1 MPNQEAQVGGGEIGR
16 TMRDAGL
23 EKAIKAAGGVVSLAR
38 AIGIAQPSVSAWSRI
53 PAERVLAIEA
63 LTRVHRYILRPD
75 LYGPSED
82 QVTSKSEVDEIDQLR
97 AAEYGLLSL
106 LLGKA
111 PDAETLKRVATLKGD
126 ASDLGMA
133 HIELAAAAAA
143 ADDRAVSKEF
153 FDLFIGLGRG
163 DLLPYASYYLTGFLH
178 ERPLARVR
186 EDLDQL
192 GIERAG
198 TSREPEDHIAIL
210 LEVMAGLARGEFE
223 ADFSEQARFFDR
235 HLSWAAR
242 CSPIS
247 RCRIAGFPPWA
258 VSPRLHGT
266 ESEAFTLPGSE
277 AKGTASASHPMLQ
290 GAIGRRRPR
299 SRGGVDRRRSS

>member
-1 MPNQEAQVGGGEIGR
+1 
-16 TMRDAGL
+16 MRDAGL
-23 EKAIKAAGGVVSLAR
+23 EQAIKAAGGVASLAR

-53 PAERVLAIEA
+53 PADRVLAVES
-63 LTRVHRYILRPD
+63 LTRVQRSVLRPD
-75 LYGPSED
+75 LYGPD

-111 PDAETLKRVATLKGD
+111 PDADTLSRVATLKGD

-133 HIELAAAAAA
+133 HVELAAAAAS
-143 ADDRAVSKEF
+143 ADDRVVSKEF

-163 DLLPYASYYLTGFLH
+163 ELLPYASYYLTGFLH

-186 EDLDQL
+186 EDLEVL

-198 TSREPEDHIAIL
+198 ISREPEDHIAVL
-210 LEVMAGLARGEFE
+210 LEVMSGLARGDFE

-235 HLSWAAR
+235 HLKPWAAR
-242 CSPIS
+242 MFADLEIS
-247 RCRIAGFPPWA
+247 QAAHFYRAVGRAGRVFME
-258 VSPRLHGT
+258 L
-266 ESEAFTLPGSE
+266 ESEAFALSE
-277 AKGTASASHPMLQ
+277 
-290 GAIGRRRPR
+290 
-299 SRGGVDRRRSS
+299 

>member
-1 MPNQEAQVGGGEIGR
+1 
-16 TMRDAGL
+16 MRDAGL
-23 EKAIKAAGGVVSLAR
+23 EQAIKAAGGVASLAR

-53 PAERVLAIEA
+53 PADRVLAIES

-75 LYGPSED
+75 LYGPD

-111 PDAETLKRVATLKGD
+111 PDADTLSRIAALKGD

-133 HIELAAAAAA
+133 HIELASAAAAT
-143 ADDRAVSKEF
+143 DDRAVSREF

-163 DLLPYASYYLTGFLH
+163 DLLPYGSYYLTGFLH

-186 EDLDQL
+186 EDLDAL

-198 TSREPEDHIAIL
+198 ASREPEDHIAIL
-210 LEVMAGLARGEFE
+210 LEVMSGLARGDFE
-223 ADFSEQARFFDR
+223 ADISEQARFFDR
-235 HLSWAAR
+235 HLKPWAAR
-242 CSPIS
+242 MFADLEIS
-247 RCRIAGFPPWA
+247 QAAHFYRAVGRAGRVFME
-258 VSPRLHGT
+258 L
-266 ESEAFTLPGSE
+266 ESEAFALSE
-277 AKGTASASHPMLQ
+277 
-290 GAIGRRRPR
+290 
-299 SRGGVDRRRSS
+299 

>member
-1 MPNQEAQVGGGEIGR
+1 
-16 TMRDAGL
+16 MRDAGL
-23 EKAIKAAGGVVSLAR
+23 EEAIRAAGGIASLAR
-38 AIGIAQPSVSAWSRI
+38 AIGIAQPSISAWARI
-53 PAERVLAIEA
+53 PAERVLAVEA
-63 LTRVHRYILRPD
+63 LTRVHRFILRPD

-82 QVTSKSEVDEIDQLR
+82 QVSSKPEVDEIDQLR

-111 PDAETLKRVATLKGD
+111 PDADTLSRLAALKGD

-133 HIELAAAAAA
+133 HIELASAATA

-186 EDLDQL
+186 EDLEGL

-210 LEVMAGLARGEFE
+210 LEVMAGLARGDFE
-223 ADFSEQARFFDR
+223 SEFSEQARFFER
-235 HLSWAAR
+235 HLK
-242 CSPIS
+242 
-247 RCRIAGFPPWA
+247 PWA
-258 VSPRLHGT
+258 SRMFADLEMSGSANFYRAVGRVGRVFMEL
-266 ESEAFTLPGSE
+266 ESEAFALSE
-277 AKGTASASHPMLQ
+277 
-290 GAIGRRRPR
+290 
-299 SRGGVDRRRSS
+299 

>member
-1 MPNQEAQVGGGEIGR
+1 
-16 TMRDAGL
+16 MRDAGL
-23 EKAIKAAGGVVSLAR
+23 EQAIGAAGGVASLAR

-53 PAERVLAIEA
+53 PAERVLAVEA
-63 LTRVHRYILRPD
+63 LTRVHRFILRPD
-75 LYGPSED
+75 LYGPAVS
-82 QVTSKSEVDEIDQLR
+82 QVPLKSQLDEIDHLR

-111 PDAETLKRVATLKGD
+111 PDADTLSRVTALKGD

-143 ADDRAVSKEF
+143 SDDRAVSKEF
-153 FDLFIGLGRG
+153 FALFVGVGRG

-186 EDLDQL
+186 EDLDRL

-198 TSREPEDHIAIL
+198 PSREPEDHIAIL

-223 ADFSEQARFFDR
+223 ADFAEQARFFER
-235 HLSWAAR
+235 HLK
-242 CSPIS
+242 
-247 RCRIAGFPPWA
+247 PWA
-258 VSPRLHGT
+258 SRMFADLEMAQSANFYRAVGRVGRVFMEL
-266 ESEAFTLPGSE
+266 ESEAFTLSE
-277 AKGTASASHPMLQ
+277 
-290 GAIGRRRPR
+290 
-299 SRGGVDRRRSS
+299 